1 MGYIYLLLI
10 TTVIILIAPT
20 LIKFLLIMW
29 AISFVVS
36 LFRPKK
42 NTRTQY
48 YQNTGQNT
56 YSNDS
61 YQQEPRRSNS
71 DIIDVEF
78 TQRDSQEN

>member
-10 TTVIILIAPT
+10 TTLIIMVAPA

-29 AISFVVS
+29 AISFIVS

-42 NTRTQY
+42 NTRTQF
-48 YQNTGQNT
+48 YQNTSQKT
-56 YSNDS
+56 YNENQ
-61 YQQEPRRSNS
+61 YQQEPKRSNS

-78 TQRDSQEN
+78 TQRDSQED